1 MKLLLLRCPRCNHA
15 LTPGNDDVVVQ
26 CPNCHAAVAI
36 SEGGLQLSPAQY
48 AASTEPR
55 PETWLPFWVYRG
67 QVTFQSR
74 RTQGGRSATEEAV
87 SYTHLRAHETVLDT
101 VCPLLLGK
109 KKNKQQPEP

>member
-48 AASTEPR
+48 AALS
-55 PETWLPFWVYRG
+55 LI
-67 QVTFQSR
+67 
-74 RTQGGRSATEEAV
+74 
-87 SYTHLRAHETVLDT
+87 HI
-101 VCPLLLGK
+101 
-109 KKNKQQPEP
+109 